1 MSNAQAGAAV
11 TQNRVFSPQSLLDVP
26 LLRQLFWG
34 CSWSF
39 TFPGKFSWRTGWPV
53 EECVTAT
60 FSLGRFPFFFFKV
73 QQKPVNKSQ
82 KSDLSLKYEPWHG
95 RAFDSEAT
103 SHLWRPEVCSTS
115 SSRRS
120 LNAYKNRVYLSTV
133 RTGYLLSWRLN
144 SESFFRNLLVSFLP
158 VWTEVFHRVCQ
169 NTNASIPIS
178 FSL

>member
-1 MSNAQAGAAV
+1 MNDAQAGAVV

-26 LLRQLFWG
+26 FLSWHFCG
-34 CSWSF
+34 CCWSF
-39 TFPGKFSWRTGWPV
+39 TFSGKFSWRTGWPV
-53 EECVTAT
+53 GECFTT
-60 FSLGRFPFFFFKV
+60 IFSLGRFPFFSSKYNK
-73 QQKPVNKSQ
+73 KPVNKSQ
-82 KSDLSLKYEPWHG
+82 KSDLSLKYEPWHR

-103 SHLWRPEVCSTS
+103 SHLWRLEVCSTS

-133 RTGYLLSWRLN
+133 RTAYLLSWRLN

-158 VWTEVFHRVCQ
+158 VWTEVFHRVRQ
-169 NTNASIPIS
+169 NTNVSIPIS